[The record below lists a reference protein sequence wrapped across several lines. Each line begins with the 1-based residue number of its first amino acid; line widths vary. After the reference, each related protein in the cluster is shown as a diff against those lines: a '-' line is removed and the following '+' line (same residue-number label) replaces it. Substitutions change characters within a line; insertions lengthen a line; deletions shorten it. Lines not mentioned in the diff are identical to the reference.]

1 MNFGGHSIQF
11 DYFVILLKSLDLI
24 ARTLHRIGFGL
35 FDFSAYLFS
44 LWQTACTQKLDSRRA
59 HRNKVEKNNNNSN
72 VIRAR
77 CTITNKSMRA
87 EERVM
92 ERMRRVEQLCG
103 ECGPFNCT
111 QSPANV
117 LINAHR
123 FIWFIVFLSLLMPL
137 AREWTSQYRVS
148 KWPSDTFGRLPPT
161 KTIKNTLLISMMLG
175 GGAICPMGDRNK
187 KYGCQRKTTTYFIH

>member
-1 MNFGGHSIQF
+1 MAGRTEMRRRYCVFAFCRLPFAQNIPIVASETYQAENGMNFGGHSIQF

-72 VIRAR
+72 VLRAR

-123 FIWFIVFLSLLMPL
+123 FI
-137 AREWTSQYRVS
+137 
-148 KWPSDTFGRLPPT
+148 
-161 KTIKNTLLISMMLG
+161 
-175 GGAICPMGDRNK
+175 
-187 KYGCQRKTTTYFIH
+187 